1 MSRKADQTVL
11 YPKLLDAFREDPGNI
26 NAAANKC
33 GVKWSTADRAWR
45 LGARAYNYP
54 PIKLVIAEEQEKAR
68 ALLEADRLAKIAERR
83 REIEAASENAIKA
96 RKQEGQ
102 MVALTR
108 GQSLGALTAVTVLSG
123 EARALAEAVKG
134 QLQVERQKL
143 IEWTAY
149 ETALV
154 AGDPTATPPAWASSK
169 NKGTGVRSLEAILS
183 ILQKSAQYA
192 TQITHCARQAMEMER
207 LHLGEPIQTVK
218 HELEIRGDMTLEEVR
233 TRKENALRAIE
244 RAESAGGLK
253 LLPGGKDTPTVGQR
267 VVVR

>member
-1 MSRKADQTVL
+1 MSRRVDQTIV

-26 NAAANKC
+26 NHAAEKSRVN
-33 GVKWSTADRAWR
+33 WNTADRAWR
-45 LGARAYNYP
+45 VGVKTLGYP
-54 PIKLVIAEEQEKAR
+54 PIKLVLAEEQEKAR

-83 REIEAASENAIKA
+83 REIEAASENAVKA

-108 GQSLGALTAVTVLSG
+108 GQSLNALTAVTVLSG

-143 IEWTAY
+143 LEWTAY
-149 ETALV
+149 EAALV
-154 AGDPTATPPAWASSK
+154 GGDSNAQPPAWHTSK
-169 NKGTGVRSLEAILS
+169 SHGTGVRSLEAILS
-183 ILQKSAQYA
+183 ILQKSAGYA
-192 TQITHCARQAMEMER
+192 MQITHCARQAMEMER
-207 LHLGEPIQTVK
+207 LHLGEPLAVVK
-218 HELEIRGDMTLEEVR
+218 HELEIRADMTMVEVQ

-253 LLPGGKDTPTVGQR
+253 VLSGGKDAPTVGQR